1 MRLYWLELTTMR
13 KYLSAGHWINKLRII
28 KKQWLIGKKVMNL
41 AEEIKKTLQ
50 MEIRLT
56 SAGDKYLE
64 AVITLQDLDVLN
76 SLLREHLGPATK
88 VSGKEVYFPK
98 KIQEL
103 IDSLGGLRIEQS
115 FFYRQD
121 GKQVIYAAIW
131 PWQSDP
137 NRITLKSGISE
148 VAANAG

>member
-1 MRLYWLELTTMR
+1 MWKL
-13 KYLSAGHWINKLRII
+13 LSAGYWINKLRII
-28 KKQWLIGKKVMNL
+28 KKQWVIGKNVMNL
-41 AEEIKKTLQ
+41 VGEIEKTLK

-56 SAGDKYLE
+56 SEEGKYLE

-88 VSGKEVYFPK
+88 VSGKEVYFPT

-103 IDSLGGLRIEQS
+103 VDSLGGLRIEQS
-115 FFYRQD
+115 FFYKQD
-121 GKQVIYAAIW
+121 GAQVIYAAIW

-148 VAANAG
+148 VVPKTN

>member
-1 MRLYWLELTTMR
+1 MWKL
-13 KYLSAGHWINKLRII
+13 LSAGHWINRLRII
-28 KKQWLIGKKVMNL
+28 RKQWLIGKKVMNL
-41 AEEIKKTLQ
+41 VEEINKTLK

-56 SAGDKYLE
+56 SKGGKYLE

-88 VSGKEVYFPK
+88 VSGKEVYFPT

-103 IDSLGGLRIEQS
+103 VDSLGGLRIEQS
-115 FFYRQD
+115 FFYKQD
-121 GKQVIYAAIW
+121 GAQVIYAAIW

-137 NRITLKSGISE
+137 NRITLKSGVSD
-148 VAANAG
+148 VVPKTG

>member
-1 MRLYWLELTTMR
+1 MR
-13 KYLSAGHWINKLRII
+13 KLLSAGYWINRLRII

-41 AEEIKKTLQ
+41 AEEMKKTLR
-50 MEIRLT
+50 MEIRLI
-56 SAGDKYLE
+56 SKGGEYFE
-64 AVITLQDLDVLN
+64 AVITLEELDALN

-88 VSGKEVYFPK
+88 VSGKEVYFPT

-103 IDSLGGLRIEQS
+103 VDSLGGLRIEQS

-121 GKQVIYAAIW
+121 GTQVIFAAIW

-137 NRITLKSGISE
+137 NRITLKSGVSE
-148 VAANAG
+148 VVPKAN